1 MGESGEREGGDR
13 EREGER
19 DRGRETERE
28 REKEKGIEEKRERE
42 VPATHRST
50 LNLSHE
56 LGVWSATDLQDSVEV
71 ITV

>member
-1 MGESGEREGGDR
+1 MRGETEREKEKGIEE
-13 EREGER
+13 ERQR
-19 DRGRETERE
+19 ERE

-71 ITV
+71 IAV